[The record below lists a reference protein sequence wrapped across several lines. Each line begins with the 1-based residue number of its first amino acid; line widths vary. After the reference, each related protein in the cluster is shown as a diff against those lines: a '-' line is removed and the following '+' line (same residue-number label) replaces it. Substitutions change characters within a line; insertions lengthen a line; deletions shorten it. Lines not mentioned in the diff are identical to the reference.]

1 MITYYYKSLRS
12 KEVKELT
19 EYQRGAWVYAEAPSK
34 SEVEYLV
41 KTFKLDQSLL
51 NDALDEDE
59 MPRLEKSDDHTYL
72 YMRMAFSKQH
82 NELDTVPLLFVFTSD
97 AVITISLKRLVCLDA
112 FLDSKIEFATTQRTK
127 LILQV
132 IHEIVETYDV
142 YITGISKQIK
152 TIRSRLRG
160 HEINNQD
167 FVDFVTIED
176 ELNEFLSALLPT
188 NATLRRLLLGRVLPL
203 FDDDQD
209 LIEDLLLS
217 NEQSI
222 EACRASIKTIVNIR
236 EAYSSINSNNINRT
250 MKILTLATVMISLPN
265 IIFGMYGMNVLLPFQ
280 QNHWAFLI
288 VVGFVLFVLTIV
300 ISLLR
305 KLRIM

>member
-12 KEVKELT
+12 KEIKEVP
-19 EYQRGAWVYAEAPSK
+19 EYQRGAWVYVESPTIG
-34 SEVEYLV
+34 EVEQLV
-41 KTFKLDQSLL
+41 KTFKLDESLIY
-51 NDALDEDE
+51 DALDEDE
-59 MPRLEKSDDHTYL
+59 MPRLEKSHDHTYL
-72 YMRMAFSKQH
+72 YMRMAYAKQQ
-82 NELDTVPLLFVFTSD
+82 NELDTVPLLFIFTSD
-97 AVITISLKRLVCLDA
+97 AVITISLQRLVCLNT
-112 FLDSKIEFATTQRTK
+112 FLDSKVEFATTQRTK
-127 LILQV
+127 LILQM
-132 IHEIVETYDV
+132 IHEIVETYDI

-152 TIRSRLRG
+152 NIRARLRG
-160 HEINNQD
+160 HVINNQD

-203 FDDDQD
+203 YDEDQD

-265 IIFGMYGMNVLLPFQ
+265 IIFGMYGMNVVLPFQ
-280 QNHWAFLI
+280 ENPGAFII
-288 VVGFVLFVLTIV
+288 VVGFVLFVLV
-300 ISLLR
+300 FVVALLR

>member
-12 KEVKELT
+12 KQVKELT
-19 EYQRGAWVYAEAPSK
+19 AYQRGSWVYVEAPK
-34 SEVEYLV
+34 QEEIAYLV
-41 KTFKLDQSLL
+41 KNFGLDESLIM
-51 NDALDEDE
+51 DALDEDE
-59 MPRLEKSDDHTYL
+59 MPRLENTETHTYL
-72 YMRMAFSKQH
+72 YMRMAYPSRRG
-82 NELDTVPLLFVFTSD
+82 ELDTVPLMFVFTNDS
-97 AVITISLKRLVCLDA
+97 VITISLKRLVCLDT
-112 FLDSKIEFATTQRTK
+112 FMSGRVDFATTQRTK
-127 LILQV
+127 LILQI
-132 IHEIVETYDV
+132 IHELVEKYDV

-176 ELNEFLSALLPT
+176 ELNEFLSSLLPT
-188 NATLRRLLLGRVLPL
+188 NATLRRLLLGKIVPL
-203 FDDDQD
+203 FEQDQD
-209 LIEDLLLS
+209 LVEDLLLS

-288 VVGFVLFVLTIV
+288 VVVFVLFLLTIV

-305 KLRIM
+305 KLKII